1 MSNEVEETETSLTL
15 IITSASEDTM
25 SESASELRWAA
36 KSLLARMNTDPRW
49 AEVQAT
55 LRQMTSESTVDAILD
70 RQQAAMA
77 GILNKLAPGDWQDW
91 RLRDKPS
98 TEQMEEAKADLR
110 SQLPEIARNL
120 PKVKAAAEKINADPE
135 KRKVI
140 KWISAIVNEGSA
152 SPLSPVALLI
162 VLWWALAIVSA
173 QDLAVLAVWYAI
185 ARDVYKKD

>member
-1 MSNEVEETETSLTL
+1 
-15 IITSASEDTM
+15 
-25 SESASELRWAA
+25 
-36 KSLLARMNTDPRW
+36 
-49 AEVQAT
+49 
-55 LRQMTSESTVDAILD
+55 
-70 RQQAAMA
+70 
-77 GILNKLAPGDWQDW
+77 
-91 RLRDKPS
+91 
-98 TEQMEEAKADLR
+98 MEEAKADLR

-140 KWISAIVNEGSA
+140 KWISAIVKEGSA